1 MRYRT
6 DEAWQFT
13 RFKVKFLFVMR
24 IDKPELFV
32 KNPIVG
38 SAEKFLE
45 GRCQFLKVSLSV
57 FVSLLYT
64 FGCVLD
70 SFSKKILE
78 KNKDINNNCIL
89 SEK

>member
-1 MRYRT
+1 MIVSDKAWGTEKIAQMRYRT

-45 GRCQFLKVSLSV
+45 
-57 FVSLLYT
+57 
-64 FGCVLD
+64 
-70 SFSKKILE
+70 
-78 KNKDINNNCIL
+78 
-89 SEK
+89 